1 MDWRSACRT
10 GSLHAQ
16 NPPSPEQLA
25 TKEDSIVTE
34 LVGRLFGDEEIEAAT
49 PIASGWT
56 NRVLRLTR
64 RGGDVVAR
72 LPRPGAIVDVAA
84 RRREAEVWSR
94 AAAAAVVPAPLL
106 IDVEAGILVTPVVA
120 ERNLRALL
128 GDARPTR
135 SMLDAL
141 GTLVAR
147 FHAIDPG
154 ALPAVDPVARLDADL
169 GRARRAGVTLDA
181 AVDRARARI
190 PTLTRTVLAH
200 HDLIP
205 ANILVG
211 ERLWLVD
218 LEASGPGDP
227 EFDLVTLAS
236 ALRLDAADEA
246 RLFAA
251 AGRPVPERTRLQA
264 LRTLFQLSEHAW
276 AAARLAEGRTETGV
290 REQYE
295 TSLAELRRGV
305 AD

>member
-1 MDWRSACRT
+1 
-10 GSLHAQ
+10 
-16 NPPSPEQLA
+16 
-25 TKEDSIVTE
+25 
-34 LVGRLFGDEEIEAAT
+34 
-49 PIASGWT
+49 
-56 NRVLRLTR
+56 
-64 RGGDVVAR
+64 
-72 LPRPGAIVDVAA
+72 VDVAA